1 MISQIDSNTIA
12 QYAGG
17 TTVGLL
23 ALAYVLQKFL
33 TGWKTDKA
41 ETSVLTLMHN
51 ELERMSEQNTTLSN
65 ELGKLQK
72 EVISLNKE
80 LRTLT
85 TENQRLHSEVATLTG
100 EVSRLQRMLSKG
112 SIHADEIKSQSTTGQ
127 HVQA

>member
-1 MISQIDSNTIA
+1 MISNAIA

-17 TTVGLL
+17 TAVGLL
-23 ALAYVLQKFL
+23 AIAYVLQKFL

-41 ETSVLTLMHN
+41 ETSVLTLMHT
-51 ELERMSEQNTTLSN
+51 ELERMGEQNTTLSN

-85 TENQRLHSEVATLTG
+85 VENQRLHSEVVTLTE
-100 EVSRLQRMLSKG
+100 EVSRLQQVLREGNYNVS
-112 SIHADEIKSQSTTGQ
+112 
-127 HVQA
+127 